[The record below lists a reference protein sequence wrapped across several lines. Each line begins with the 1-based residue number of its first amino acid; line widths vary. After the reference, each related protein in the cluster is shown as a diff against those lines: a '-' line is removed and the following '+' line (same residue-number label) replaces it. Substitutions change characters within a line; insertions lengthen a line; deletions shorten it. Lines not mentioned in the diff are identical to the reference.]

1 MYTQTHMNTHTLKH
15 TVSHD
20 LGHINSP
27 SDTLIRSSISIN
39 SFDSWQDV
47 AKEGAFM
54 HISIHM
60 DAVLRGATSP
70 EVHFNKSFEGELNK
84 FK

>member
-27 SDTLIRSSISIN
+27 SDTLIRSILVWRCVCAGAASLGWRHLDGSHRDRVN
-39 SFDSWQDV
+39 
-47 AKEGAFM
+47 KEGE
-54 HISIHM
+54 H
-60 DAVLRGATSP
+60 
-70 EVHFNKSFEGELNK
+70 
-84 FK
+84 